1 MQTKTALVVDDSRVA
16 RLTLGRL
23 LKTHDFNIIEQGS
36 AEEAIAWLE
45 QTSSRPDIIFM
56 DVMMAGIDGLTATR
70 QIKAD
75 PSLADVPVIICTG
88 KETEADLEQA
98 LATGAAAVLSKPP
111 AGEALQ
117 QLLADIE
124 TPETEPAEP
133 AVPAAP
139 AAINT
144 DDLAEAI
151 RARLMSEFE
160 QKLSESVSALQQQID
175 RQQQQVAS
183 EKNQTGFDKLT
194 EMSEQISG
202 SVQQQI
208 SELKQSWSSQA
219 EQVVSA
225 TAGKAVDSAM
235 DNFGL
240 SEKLTAI
247 LEREGRDWLNNQ
259 QTAIRETLQQELQQ
273 QIRES
278 LAQTLDQKLN
288 EKLPPLIEIQQHAM
302 RQDLAAEQKSQIDA
316 LKSQLAVQRNISISA
331 AMIAVIALILAV
343 V

>member
-23 LKTHDFNIIEQGS
+23 LKTHDFDIIEQGS

-124 TPETEPAEP
+124 TPETPPAE
-133 AVPAAP
+133 PAAP
-139 AAINT
+139 AAAINS

-175 RQQQQVAS
+175 RQQEQVAS

-240 SEKLTAI
+240 SEKLIAI
-247 LEREGRDWLNNQ
+247 LERQGRDWLNNQ

-273 QIRES
+273 QISES

-288 EKLPPLIEIQQHAM
+288 EKLPPLIEIQQQAM

-316 LKSQLAVQRNISISA
+316 LKSQLAVQRNISIGA
-331 AMIAVIALILAV
+331 GMIAVIALILAV